1 MVRIGNKRDFFSGLM
16 LVGFGLAALLI
27 ARNYRMGT
35 ALRMG
40 PGYFPIV
47 LAILLIVIGIIIA
60 GLALRSD
67 EVTSPKLALR
77 PLLIVTGATVLFGV
91 FINGAGMVLTT
102 LGLVVA
108 SRLARPGYP
117 WLETVILAVGLSAL
131 CVAIF
136 YFGVRIQMPLLPTW
150 WD

>member
-1 MVRIGNKRDFFSGLM
+1 MIRIGNKRDLFSGLM

-27 ARNYRMGT
+27 ARSYRMGT
-35 ALRMG
+35 LFRMG

-47 LAILLIVIGIIIA
+47 LAILLILIGIIVS

-67 EVTSPKLALR
+67 ELTSPKLALR

-108 SRLARPGYP
+108 SRFARPGYP
-117 WLETVILAVGLSAL
+117 WLETAILAAGLSAL
-131 CVAIF
+131 CAAVF
-136 YFGVRIQMPLLPTW
+136 YFGIRIQMPLLPTW
-150 WD
+150 

>member
-27 ARNYRMGT
+27 ARSYRMGT
-35 ALRMG
+35 LLRMG
-40 PGYFPIV
+40 PGYFPV
-47 LAILLIVIGIIIA
+47 ALSILLILIGIIVS

-91 FINGAGMVLTT
+91 FINGAGMLLTT
-102 LGLVVA
+102 VGLVVA

-117 WLETVILAVGLSAL
+117 WLETVILAAGLSAL
-131 CVAIF
+131 CVAVF
-136 YFGVRIQMPLLPTW
+136 YFGIRIQMPLLPTW
-150 WD
+150 

>member
-1 MVRIGNKRDFFSGLM
+1 MVRIGNKRDFYSGLV
-16 LVGFGLAALLI
+16 LIGFGLAALSI

-47 LAILLIVIGIIIA
+47 LSSLLILIGIIVA

-77 PLLIVTGATVLFGV
+77 PLLIVTGATVFFGV
-91 FINGAGMVLTT
+91 FIDGAGMVLAT
-102 LGLVVA
+102 LGMVVA

-117 WLETVILAVGLSAL
+117 WLETAILAAGLTAL
-131 CVAIF
+131 CVAVF
-136 YFGVRIQMPLLPTW
+136 YFGIRIQMPLLPTW

>member
-16 LVGFGLAALLI
+16 FVGFGLAALLI

-91 FINGAGMVLTT
+91 FINGAGIVLTT

-117 WLETVILAVGLSAL
+117 WLETVILAAGLSAF
-131 CVAIF
+131 CVAVF
-136 YFGVRIQMPLLPTW
+136 YFGIRIQIPLLPTW

>member
-1 MVRIGNKRDFFSGLM
+1 MVRIGNKRDFLSGLM
-16 LVGFGLAALLI
+16 LVGFGLAGLLI

-40 PGYFPIV
+40 PGYFPVV
-47 LAILLIVIGIIIA
+47 LSGLLIVIGIIVA
-60 GLALRSD
+60 GLALKSD
-67 EVTSPKLALR
+67 EVTSPKFALR

-108 SRLARPGYP
+108 SRFARPGYP
-117 WLETVILAVGLSAL
+117 WLETAILAVGLSAL
-131 CVAIF
+131 CAAVF
-136 YFGVRIQMPLLPTW
+136 YFGIRIQMPLLPTW
-150 WD
+150 WG

>member
-1 MVRIGNKRDFFSGLM
+1 MVQIGNKRDFLSGLM
-16 LVGFGLAALLI
+16 LVGFGSAALFV
-27 ARNYRMGT
+27 ARNYRVGT
-35 ALRMG
+35 AFRMG

-47 LAILLIVIGIIIA
+47 LSILLIVIGIIVA
-60 GLALRSD
+60 GLSLRSD

-91 FINGAGMVLTT
+91 FIDGAGMVLTT

-117 WLETVILAVGLSAL
+117 WLETAILAVGLSAL
-131 CVAIF
+131 CVAVF
-136 YFGVRIQMPLLPTW
+136 YFGIRIQMPLLPTW
-150 WD
+150 WG